1 MKNIMKILSL
11 VLAIVCLCTALVA
24 CGNISQSYADKVN
37 KAAEKDEHITYTQVL
52 EDLGEDAID
61 VTFMK
66 TGVVIAVKGCETI
79 DDIEAKLDDGKTVKG
94 IVVTIAG
101 GKAISAEY
109 KELTKDDVK

>member
-24 CGNISQSYADKVN
+24 CGNISQSYADKIN
-37 KAAEKDEHITYTQVL
+37 EAAEKDEHITYTQVL
-52 EDLGEDAID
+52 EDLGENAID

-66 TGVVIAVKGCETI
+66 TGIVLAVKGCKTSE
-79 DDIEAKLDDGKTVKG
+79 DIKTKLDDGKTVKG
-94 IVVTIAG
+94 IVVTIVS

-109 KELTKDDVK
+109 KEFTKDDIK